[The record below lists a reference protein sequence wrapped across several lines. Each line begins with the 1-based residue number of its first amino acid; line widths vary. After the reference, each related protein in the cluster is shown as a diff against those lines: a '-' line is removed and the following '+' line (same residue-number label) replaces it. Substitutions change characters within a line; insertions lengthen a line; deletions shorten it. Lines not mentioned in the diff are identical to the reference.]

1 MKQVFITLTFIAL
14 SSLCLSAQSLS
25 YSRVILVESSVQ
37 TVPSGHVWKVERAV
51 SQSANQ
57 VNSAGWASLPT
68 PTATFQ
74 MLINGNAINISTVR
88 TSSMAPYHTSQS
100 SYTTSSIDQATFP
113 LWLPPGTTLA
123 AGNNVRYISVIEFR
137 ENP

>member
-1 MKQVFITLTFIAL
+1 MKQVFTLTFFAL
-14 SSLCLSAQSLS
+14 SSLWLSAQTLS
-25 YSRVILVESSVQ
+25 YSRVILVESAVQ
-37 TVPSGHVWKVERAV
+37 TVPAGHVWKVERAV

-57 VNSAGWASLPT
+57 VNTAGWASVPT
-68 PTATFQ
+68 PTATFTIQ
-74 MLINGNAINISTVR
+74 INGISINISEVNASTL
-88 TSSMAPYHTSQS
+88 APFNTGQP
-100 SYTTSSIDQATFP
+100 SYTTTSIDQNTFP